1 MPRSIVFGNGNLLAA
16 LDQKNMLCDL
26 YFPYVGME
34 GQIAYKHKH
43 RIGIFVDGKFSWLY
57 DDGWEHKINYFM
69 ETLVSNS
76 LAKNEASQLELQFND
91 FVYPSE
97 DAFIRKIV
105 IKNKADYDRE
115 IRLFFSQ
122 DFHLYGDKQ
131 QDTTFYEPE
140 SKAVVHYRKRRY
152 FLIGG
157 MAGHQGIDSYS
168 TGKSEYN

>member
-1 MPRSIVFGNGNLLAA
+1 
-16 LDQKNMLCDL
+16 MLCDL

-43 RIGIFVDGKFSWLY
+43 RIGVFVDGKFSWLC
-57 DDGWEHKINYFM
+57 DEGWEHKTSYFT

-76 LAKNEASQLELQFND
+76 SAKNENLQLEIQFND
-91 FVYPSE
+91 FVYPLK

-105 IKNKADYDRE
+105 IKNHADYDRE
-115 IRLFFSQ
+115 IKMFFSQ

-140 SKAVVHYRKRRY
+140 SKSVIHYRKKRY

-157 MAGHQGIDSYS
+157 LADRLGVDSYS
-168 TGKSEYN
+168 TGKSEFN